1 MRFKKAKQNRIFQD
15 IVDQIQRAIT
25 CGELAQGEK
34 LPSER
39 ELCTIFTTSR
49 GTLREALRILEQ
61 KKLLTIKLGAG
72 GGAVVRKPNSELITE
87 NLLLLMEGGQATRRH
102 LITLSGDLAA
112 QVATLAATLAGD
124 KDVGPLKQL
133 VATLTELLENEDR
146 NADPLISM
154 DVLLFEELAKIGNN
168 PLYGFLLQAA
178 LAAIDRLHGNSR
190 SAKETR
196 RNRHFQE
203 IRMIVY
209 AVAQNDRKQAKLLA
223 HKHILGL
230 AAANE

>member
-15 IVDQIQRAIT
+15 IVDQIQQAIVI
-25 CGELAQGEK
+25 GELAPGEK

-39 ELCTIFTTSR
+39 ELCTMFTTSR

-87 NLLLLMEGGQATRRH
+87 NLLLLTTGGQATSHH
-102 LITLSGDLAA
+102 LLALTGDLAA
-112 QVATLAATLAGD
+112 QVAGLAATRAGG

-133 VATLTELLENEDR
+133 VASLTELLENESR
-146 NADPLISM
+146 NADLLVSM
-154 DVLLFEELAKIGNN
+154 DVLLFQELSGIAGN
-168 PLYGFLLQAA
+168 PLYGLLLQAA
-178 LAAIDRLHGNSR
+178 LAAIGRLHGSGGIVDD
-190 SAKETR
+190 TL

-209 AVAQNDRKQAKLLA
+209 AVAQNDRKSAKLLA
-223 HKHILGL
+223 RKHILGL
-230 AAANE
+230 TGANR

>member
-15 IVDQIQRAIT
+15 IVDQIQQAIT
-25 CGELAQGEK
+25 CGELAPGEK

-49 GTLREALRILEQ
+49 GTLREAFRILEQ
-61 KKLLTIKLGAG
+61 KKLITIKLGAG
-72 GGAVVRKPNSELITE
+72 GGAVVREPNSELITE
-87 NLLLLMEGGQATRRH
+87 NLLLLLEAGQGARRH
-102 LITLSGDLAA
+102 LIALCADLAA
-112 QVATLAATLAGD
+112 QVATLAATLAGG

-133 VATLTELLENEDR
+133 VATLTKMLEPGNKDE
-146 NADPLISM
+146 NPLISM
-154 DVLLFEELAKIGNN
+154 DALLFQELAEIGGN

-178 LAAIDRLHGNSR
+178 LTAIGRSRGNGGVVE
-190 SAKETR
+190 ETR

-209 AVAQNDRKQAKLLA
+209 AVAQNNRKEAKLLA

-230 AAANE
+230 AAAAE

>member
-15 IVDQIQRAIT
+15 IVDQIQQAIT
-25 CGELAQGEK
+25 GGELKPGER

-49 GTLREALRILEQ
+49 GTLREAFRILEQ
-61 KKLLTIKLGAG
+61 KKLITIKLGAG
-72 GGAVVRKPNSELITE
+72 GGAVVREPNSELITE
-87 NLLLLMEGGQATRRH
+87 NLLLLLEAGQGTRRH
-102 LITLSGDLAA
+102 LIALSGDLAA
-112 QVATLAATLAGD
+112 QVATLAATLAGG

-133 VATLTELLENEDR
+133 VATLTKLLGSGNKDEN
-146 NADPLISM
+146 PLISM
-154 DVLLFEELAKIGNN
+154 DALLFKELADIGGN

-178 LAAIDRLHGNSR
+178 LTAIGRSHDNGGAA
-190 SAKETR
+190 EEMR

-209 AVAQNDRKQAKLLA
+209 AVARNNRKEAKLLA

-230 AAANE
+230 AAPDD

>member
-15 IVDQIQRAIT
+15 IVDQVQRAIA
-25 CGELAQGEK
+25 CGELAPGEK

-112 QVATLAATLAGD
+112 KVASLAATLASG

-133 VATLTELLENEDR
+133 VATLTELLENENR

-154 DVLLFEELAKIGNN
+154 DVLLFEELAEIGNN

-178 LAAIDRLHGNSR
+178 LTAIDHLHGNSK
-190 SAKETR
+190 SAEETL

-230 AAANE
+230 AVTNE

>member
-15 IVDQIQRAIT
+15 IVDQIQQAIT
-25 CGELAQGEK
+25 CGELAPGEK

-49 GTLREALRILEQ
+49 GTLREAFRILEQ
-61 KKLLTIKLGAG
+61 KKLITIKLGTG
-72 GGAVVRKPNSELITE
+72 GGAVVREPNSELITE
-87 NLLLLMEGGQATRRH
+87 NLLLLLEAGQGAGRH
-102 LITLSGDLAA
+102 LIALCGDLAA
-112 QVATLAATLAGD
+112 QVATLAATLAGG

-133 VATLTELLENEDR
+133 VATLTKMLESGSKDENL
-146 NADPLISM
+146 LISM
-154 DVLLFEELAKIGNN
+154 DALLFKELAEIGGN

-178 LAAIDRLHGNSR
+178 LAAIGR
-190 SAKETR
+190 SHDNGGATEETR

-209 AVAQNDRKQAKLLA
+209 AVARNNRKEAKLLA